1 MQKNNSK
8 ILSRSGHHSETFA
21 AFGLFVGQ
29 KSPNWQF
36 LGMKKFSL
44 VIFCHSVLQQ
54 CRNTEKST
62 NITCIHR
69 IFWWMCKK
77 TGWSDRELIRLQKN
91 NATTTGPVLFN
102 NRQFHI
108 FFAAQCI
115 WAYFGCGARHDEA
128 TCKQRFDDCVSGESC
143 KYKLDFY
150 LCIV

>member
-1 MQKNNSK
+1 MN
-8 ILSRSGHHSETFA
+8 
-21 AFGLFVGQ
+21 V
-29 KSPNWQF
+29 
-36 LGMKKFSL
+36 
-44 VIFCHSVLQQ
+44 
-54 CRNTEKST
+54 
-62 NITCIHR
+62 
-69 IFWWMCKK
+69 KK

-150 LCIV
+150 LCIVLITFGEYNLIMFSSNFP